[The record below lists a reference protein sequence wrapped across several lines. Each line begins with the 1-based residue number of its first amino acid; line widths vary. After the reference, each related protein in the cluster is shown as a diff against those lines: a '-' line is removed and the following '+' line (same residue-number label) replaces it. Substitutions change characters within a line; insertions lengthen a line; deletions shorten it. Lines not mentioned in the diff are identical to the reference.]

1 MSKIGNISHLIS
13 EEQENKNLLINS
25 NDSNNN
31 ISKIINS
38 QPQLTKK
45 YSIDELNYLKDDIM
59 YYFKQKFEEYS
70 TNLYENIIKINKIE
84 KNFEEMTNNINI
96 NYNKIIDTQAKMQS
110 ELDKVKNYDSFSNN
124 VNDKLISHEVRLNN
138 LREEFSKAT
147 QKYDKIYLDN
157 LELPGFIGRCAKYKN
172 CQIFFNEVIKNLG
185 TLNQIFFNEV
195 IKNLG
200 TLNQFREKNILDL
213 KSYKE
218 KLENIIKSFNI
229 LVDNNNKAQIK
240 YVNSLNQK
248 NITDCKNMMDILDEK
263 IRDVKVDNAKYSL
276 DIMRKTEEMHKKWD
290 KIEKIKD
297 EIFEEFNKKSN
308 EFNKINSDT
317 LDKFDEFKK
326 EYKIIRD
333 KFFELADFIK
343 DIRFQKNIKNIYSQI
358 LYRKNIKSIC
368 KSLNELNDIKNYEKG
383 DEKDLE
389 LIKNISTIERMN
401 FKINKNNSTCEQ
413 NLNTS
418 QDLSP
423 DKLNEYIHNKTHH
436 IKKSVEYNSPYKSN
450 KINRN
455 DRISLIR
462 NNKTIDYTQ
471 KSFNNKDLKN
481 LSVFSYQSSG
491 KIENDKE
498 KEKEESKNNIYN
510 NYIKKKSNQ
519 KIIIES
525 KFETSTP
532 SKKKTIKKPSNEDSN
547 SIALDNQS
555 TNANYNNSNSNTV
568 NDINNNN
575 YSFSSVSAF
584 SLNYNNNNPN
594 ANTNANN
601 KISFND
607 ICLQANDK
615 VIKEM
620 ASELEQS
627 TAKKD
632 YKPSIKE
639 KIEPKNLNKEVKEE
653 KENLDTS
660 NSNKNNKKDNIKN
673 TIRNSKDI
681 KSNSSLKKESNELIL
696 YGNNPKAID
705 KKFFMTEKKLL
716 DLEEFTKD
724 KFMEIKSQ
732 IEKLKVVNPDVNQN
746 KLGKSNALSFNSYR
760 DKGTIFSNNTK
771 NEGSNTTNSSFTK
784 NVSNK
789 LKFLNQKINENKSA
803 RKKLENNK
811 KEFDLTCHNFRKNKF
826 YNFEQISQKIFNSS
840 CKKIKTYA
848 NDEKEKEKEKEKNL
862 VSPRAKEYI
871 KNKIV
876 SRNDINAFDPKK
888 SENNF
893 FYEKKK
899 WETID
904 NIKVKNNDSK
914 RQKNRNISSGNIYLT
929 KKNGECVSFNE
940 ADIKLVYLNK
950 FVNNKLPYAPGE
962 TFLGEKK

>member
-185 TLNQIFFNEV
+185 TLNQ
-195 IKNLG
+195 
-200 TLNQFREKNILDL
+200 FREKNILDL
-213 KSYKE
+213 KSYKG

-481 LSVFSYQSSG
+481 LSVFSYQSNG

-498 KEKEESKNNIYN
+498 KEKEESKSNIYN

-525 KFETSTP
+525 KFDTSTP
-532 SKKKTIKKPSNEDSN
+532 SKKKTIKKPNNEDSN

-607 ICLQANDK
+607 ICLQANYK

-660 NSNKNNKKDNIKN
+660 NSNKNEFKKNNMKYFVHDEKNKNLPFNLNSISLEEIENDFKEFKIKN
-673 TIRNSKDI
+673 EETEVQR
-681 KSNSSLKKESNELIL
+681 ELIDL
-696 YGNNPKAID
+696 ILKADNESCRNECNLNCQRIRRPQ
-705 KKFFMTEKKLL
+705 KTFC
-716 DLEEFTKD
+716 
-724 KFMEIKSQ
+724 
-732 IEKLKVVNPDVNQN
+732 
-746 KLGKSNALSFNSYR
+746 
-760 DKGTIFSNNTK
+760 K
-771 NEGSNTTNSSFTK
+771 NII
-784 NVSNK
+784 
-789 LKFLNQKINENKSA
+789 Q
-803 RKKLENNK
+803 
-811 KEFDLTCHNFRKNKF
+811 
-826 YNFEQISQKIFNSS
+826 
-840 CKKIKTYA
+840 
-848 NDEKEKEKEKEKNL
+848 
-862 VSPRAKEYI
+862 
-871 KNKIV
+871 
-876 SRNDINAFDPKK
+876 
-888 SENNF
+888 
-893 FYEKKK
+893 
-899 WETID
+899 
-904 NIKVKNNDSK
+904 
-914 RQKNRNISSGNIYLT
+914 
-929 KKNGECVSFNE
+929 
-940 ADIKLVYLNK
+940 
-950 FVNNKLPYAPGE
+950 
-962 TFLGEKK
+962 

>member
-70 TNLYENIIKINKIE
+70 TNLYENISKINKIE

-172 CQIFFNEVIKNLG
+172 C
-185 TLNQIFFNEV
+185 QIFFNEV

-333 KFFELADFIK
+333 KFFELACFIK

-510 NYIKKKSNQ
+510 NYIKKKNNQ

-525 KFETSTP
+525 KFDTSTP
-532 SKKKTIKKPSNEDSN
+532 SKKKTIKKPNNEDSN

-555 TNANYNNSNSNTV
+555 TNANYNNSNSNTA
-568 NDINNNN
+568 NELNNN

-705 KKFFMTEKKLL
+705 KKFFMTDKKLL

-840 CKKIKTYA
+840 CKKIKTYS

-929 KKNGECVSFNE
+929 QKNGECVSFNE

>member
-70 TNLYENIIKINKIE
+70 TNLYENISKINKIE

-185 TLNQIFFNEV
+185 TLNQ
-195 IKNLG
+195 
-200 TLNQFREKNILDL
+200 FREKNILDL

-297 EIFEEFNKKSN
+297 DIFEEFNKKSN
-308 EFNKINSDT
+308 EFNKMNSDT

-510 NYIKKKSNQ
+510 NYIKKKNNQ

-525 KFETSTP
+525 KFDTSTP
-532 SKKKTIKKPSNEDSN
+532 SKKKTIKKPNNEDSN

-555 TNANYNNSNSNTV
+555 TNANYNNSNSNTA
-568 NDINNNN
+568 NELNNN

-705 KKFFMTEKKLL
+705 KKFFMTDKKLL

-840 CKKIKTYA
+840 CKKIKTYS

>member
-38 QPQLTKK
+38 QPQLANK

-59 YYFKQKFEEYS
+59 FYFKQKFEEYS

-172 CQIFFNEVIKNLG
+172 C
-185 TLNQIFFNEV
+185 QIFFNEV

-401 FKINKNNSTCEQ
+401 FKININNSTCEQ

-491 KIENDKE
+491 KIESD

-532 SKKKTIKKPSNEDSN
+532 SKKKTIKKPINEDSN
-547 SIALDNQS
+547 SIALDSQS
-555 TNANYNNSNSNTV
+555 TNANYNNSNSNTA
-568 NDINNNN
+568 NELNNN

-584 SLNYNNNNPN
+584 SLNYNNNNN
-594 ANTNANN
+594 SNTNNNNIANN

-653 KENLDTS
+653 KEKEKENLDTS
-660 NSNKNNKKDNIKN
+660 NSNKNSKKDIMKN
-673 TIRNSKDI
+673 ALINSKDI
-681 KSNSSLKKESNELIL
+681 KNNSSLKKESNELIL

-705 KKFFMTEKKLL
+705 KKFFMTDKKLL
-716 DLEEFTKD
+716 DLEEFAKD

-760 DKGTIFSNNTK
+760 DKGTMFSNKTK

-840 CKKIKTYA
+840 CKKIKTYS
-848 NDEKEKEKEKEKNL
+848 NDEKEKEKEKNL

-888 SENNF
+888 TENNF

-899 WETID
+899 WETI
-904 NIKVKNNDSK
+904 KNNESK

-929 KKNGECVSFNE
+929 QKNGESVTFNE